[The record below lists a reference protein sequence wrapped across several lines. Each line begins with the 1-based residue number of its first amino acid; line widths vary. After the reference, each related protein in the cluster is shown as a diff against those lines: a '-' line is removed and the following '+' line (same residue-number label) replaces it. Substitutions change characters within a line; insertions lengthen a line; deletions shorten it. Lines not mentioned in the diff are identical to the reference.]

1 VIRATHLQMELPPD
15 VPSAHAMDG
24 QGRWPATCRAPGS
37 KAAADR
43 AVDDLRQRYRPGV
56 KALRTVRVIDP
67 GGNLRILDFER
78 EAAMMDPGLDLI
90 RQRAR
95 VRERVSVARVAAEQ
109 ATEDWELSIRDALAA
124 GLSES
129 LVAEAAGTNVSH
141 VRALQRRKH
150 T

>member
-1 VIRATHLQMELPPD
+1 
-15 VPSAHAMDG
+15 
-24 QGRWPATCRAPGS
+24 
-37 KAAADR
+37 
-43 AVDDLRQRYRPGV
+43 V

-67 GGNLRILDFER
+67 EGNLRILDFER